1 MPLGAQQGPRRLV
14 LSAANQTI
22 PTGQTQGLTVKAA
35 FFRGQQSAAPF
46 NGKVRWI
53 SSDNTVATVATGVV
67 SANASNTG
75 TVKITAVSGPASG
88 SILLAVVPNAPL
100 TGLAISPKP
109 PNPVAAGTPQQ
120 FHAIANYSGTTQDVT
135 PFATWTSSDHSI
147 ATVNI
152 SGVASTLGAGSSTIT
167 ASFGGFSDSTALR
180 VTSAIF
186 TLPSDRAT
194 LWQPGVTYNGGIPNR
209 TTICATLSPSGSD
222 DSSAIQAALD
232 ACPVGQVVQ
241 LNAGTFHIDNSYL
254 LINKGVTLRGA
265 GADQTTLRMNTGAAL
280 DVLQAAGYTGD
291 GVTKTFA
298 FGLRTLAASWNQ
310 VQVKNVTVSN
320 YTVSLNANQ
329 DSNPG
334 GTITFS
340 SAPANGAS
348 ISIQR
353 TGNAPFVQQPIII
366 IGPTRWPVEGA
377 STNLTAD
384 GTKGSYGVTV
394 ASAAGLAVGDIVLID
409 ELIDPNMFF
418 YDPGD
423 IPAGYTWFMRSQ
435 RPMQEWKEITKISG
449 NTVTFITPL
458 HATYQVSQTAQ
469 LTTMVDKHVKG
480 ASVENLR
487 LWGGS
492 EGNLELQTAAYSWVK
507 NVESTFWS
515 GVGVAME
522 QCFRCELRD
531 SYLHDGEWPYPGGG
545 GYAMSFQTGTSD
557 SLIENNISITT
568 IVNTASTPTLY
579 GVNKVMVSRAAGAG
593 SVVGYNYLDNGIIGY
608 DLGWMEVGLNG
619 SHMVG
624 SHHTLFEGNLAF
636 NADGDRT
643 HGNQIDHTFFRNWLT
658 GRRSSYSDASNLRCA
673 AMAKGNWWMT
683 FVGNVL
689 GIGGDSAWSGTYT
702 NYENNTAPWN
712 DNSVWKLGYDDSNW
726 NYAGDPKVL
735 STLIRDGNY
744 DFLTKT
750 QHWQDPVATLPNSFY
765 MQGKPAFFGA
775 NPWPWVDPGT
785 GATYTLPA
793 KARFDAGTPNTVP

>member
-1 MPLGAQQGPRRLV
+1 
-14 LSAANQTI
+14 
-22 PTGQTQGLTVKAA
+22 
-35 FFRGQQSAAPF
+35 
-46 NGKVRWI
+46 
-53 SSDNTVATVATGVV
+53 
-67 SANASNTG
+67 
-75 TVKITAVSGPASG
+75 
-88 SILLAVVPNAPL
+88 
-100 TGLAISPKP
+100 
-109 PNPVAAGTPQQ
+109 
-120 FHAIANYSGTTQDVT
+120 
-135 PFATWTSSDHSI
+135 
-147 ATVNI
+147 
-152 SGVASTLGAGSSTIT
+152 
-167 ASFGGFSDSTALR
+167 
-180 VTSAIF
+180 
-186 TLPSDRAT
+186 
-194 LWQPGVTYNGGIPNR
+194 
-209 TTICATLSPSGSD
+209 
-222 DSSAIQAALD
+222 
-232 ACPVGQVVQ
+232 
-241 LNAGTFHIDNSYL
+241 
-254 LINKGVTLRGA
+254 
-265 GADQTTLRMNTGAAL
+265 
-280 DVLQAAGYTGD
+280 
-291 GVTKTFA
+291 
-298 FGLRTLAASWNQ
+298 LRTLAANWNL
-310 VQVKNVTVSN
+310 VQVNGVTVSS

-334 GTITFS
+334 GTIIFS

-348 ISIQR
+348 VNIQR

-366 IGPTRWPVEGA
+366 MGPTRWPVQGA
-377 STNLTAD
+377 STNLAAD
-384 GTKGSYGVTV
+384 GTKGSYSVTV
-394 ASAAGLAVGDIVLID
+394 ASTAGLAVGDIVLLD
-409 ELIDPNMFF
+409 ELIDPNLFF

-423 IPAGYTWFMRSQ
+423 IPNGYTWFMRSQ
-435 RPMQEWKEITKISG
+435 RPMQEWKEIAQING
-449 NTVTFITPL
+449 NTVTFDSPL

-469 LTTMVDKHVKG
+469 LTTMVDKHVKRAG
-480 ASVENLR
+480 VENLR

-515 GVGVAME
+515 GVGVTME

-568 IVNTASTPTLY
+568 IVNTANTPTMY

-643 HGNQIDHTFFRNWLT
+643 HGNQVDHTFFRNWLT
-658 GRRSSYSDASNLRCA
+658 GRRSSYTDASNLRCA
-673 AMAKGNWWMT
+673 GMAKGNWWMT

-689 GIGGDSAWSGTYT
+689 GIPGDAAWSSTYT
-702 NYENNTAPWN
+702 NYENNTTPWQ

-726 NYAGDPKVL
+726 NYTGDPKVL

-750 QHWQDPVATLPNSFY
+750 QHWQDTPATLPNSFY
-765 MQGKPAFFGA
+765 MNGKPPFFGA
-775 NPWPWVDPGT
+775 NTWPWVDPGT
-785 GATYTLPA
+785 GTTYTLPA